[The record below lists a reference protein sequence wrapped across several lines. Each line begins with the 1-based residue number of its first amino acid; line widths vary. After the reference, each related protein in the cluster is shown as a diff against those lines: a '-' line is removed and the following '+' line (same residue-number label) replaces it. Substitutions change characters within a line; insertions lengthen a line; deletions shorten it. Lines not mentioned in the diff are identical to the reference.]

1 MNRNTIITAVLVAAA
16 IVGLALWGRA
26 NDEPTH
32 AQPEAGPKSALSALE
47 RSFDF
52 GTISMKD
59 GNVAHAFSVA
69 NATDKDITIER
80 LSTSCMCTTAYIV
93 AGASRS
99 GPFGMAG
106 MGSGTRAN
114 DLFRAGETKII
125 EVVYDPNAHGPAG
138 VGPMERFIH
147 LTDASGGVLQLR
159 ITGRVRP

>member
-16 IVGLALWGRA
+16 IVGLVLWGRA
-26 NDEPTH
+26 NDAPTH
-32 AQPEAGPKSALSALE
+32 SQAEPNQKSSLFASE

-59 GNVAHAFSVA
+59 GNVTHVFRVA
-69 NATDKDITIER
+69 NAADKDVTIER

-93 AGASRS
+93 EGASRS

-106 MGSGTRAN
+106 MGVGTQAN
-114 DLFRAGETKII
+114 HLFRAGETKGI

-147 LTDASGGVLQLR
+147 LTDASGGVLQLH
-159 ITGRVRP
+159 IKGLVRP